1 MTDNDTRT
9 PTDGAA
15 TSDVEPDGG
24 TVSQAAQA
32 HRQTDYLDAEV
43 NILRP
48 STPFMRDHLKLVWG
62 TFVAWVLIVWGPV
75 TLTYLAPGTMTTR
88 VPVVGFPLHYLLVAL
103 GAPTGSLVL
112 AAVYARARDRLDRK
126 YGIDP
131 ASVERRESD
140 GETAAA
146 DGGVER

>member
-1 MTDNDTRT
+1 MADNDTHDH
-9 PTDGAA
+9 DGAA
-15 TSDVEPDGG
+15 TSDVETDGG

-32 HRQTDYLDAEV
+32 HRRTDYLESEV

-62 TFVAWVLIVWGPV
+62 TFLVWVLVVWGPV
-75 TLTYLAPGTMTTR
+75 TATYVAPEAMTTR

-126 YGIDP
+126 YGIDHET
-131 ASVERRESD
+131 VEARESG